1 MAVAMTV
8 SPHVR
13 DGLVGRERDLAGA
26 YSVRRDFGGSYGSC
40 FSRAESLAVS
50 SYSPRRTRFGDLSP
64 SSISR
69 RMASDKDGSSGR
81 LRAQDSMRPRKSSET
96 RTPIIGVTPVAG
108 RPRFFCLALFIDAAM
123 NLCLA

>member
-1 MAVAMTV
+1 VAIPVVFRSTNASV
-8 SPHVR
+8 HACFIVR
-13 DGLVGRERDLAGA
+13 WCAEVRYCRAIHPAG
-26 YSVRRDFGGSYGSC
+26 
-40 FSRAESLAVS
+40 
-50 SYSPRRTRFGDLSP
+50 RFGDLSP

-81 LRAQDSMRPRKSSET
+81 LCAQDSMRPRKSSET

-108 RPRFFCLALFIDAAM
+108 RPRFFCLALFVDVFM

>member
-1 MAVAMTV
+1 VPIVPVATSVGPTGHV
-8 SPHVR
+8 SV
-13 DGLVGRERDLAGA
+13 GLKASR
-26 YSVRRDFGGSYGSC
+26 Y
-40 FSRAESLAVS
+40 SRAIH
-50 SYSPRRTRFGDLSP
+50 PRRARFGDLSP

-81 LRAQDSMRPRKSSET
+81 LRAQRSMRPRKSSET

-108 RPRFFCLALFIDAAM
+108 RPRFFCLALFIDFAM